1 MTASAASSLHLQGMT
16 ELTLL
21 APLKRGFVPSGDTC
35 SYASRLRLLFAA
47 LMAARSRAREQEQ
60 GSAFSDVVA
69 RVQTLHGFR
78 LAILEPTQ
86 QLLLAVTFDSG
97 WEPYIRRVWRDLGPL
112 LDVIFCHCEGYPL
125 AADCSFETYCA
136 WIRSSQVQSSF
147 FYMASGLTVGDLRYL
162 ADVERIQRDGDGGWM
177 SDPPHQPADQAIARL
192 RIPHPSETALQQ
204 ARLSPTLALT
214 RGLEALAGLYAL
226 TELFAA
232 TPDPQQRDHL
242 VLLRAAQDLLVAL
255 REPFLREQLRQDA
268 ALQAQY
274 RTELAWFFQPPPPSL
289 RQPRPPRK
297 PPAPEDLQLGLLREG
312 PPSSHGLLVLLR
324 LRDVAAARQWLA
336 AQLPALAP
344 PVCTPGRPVLNLA
357 FTLPGL
363 RKLGVSQTTL
373 ALLPREFC
381 EGMEARADLLGDL
394 RGNHPAHWR
403 RPRRHGQEAPE
414 SPATG
419 PAARVDLAEVDLL
432 LQWRVQSAASEA
444 DHLLDARHPLY
455 ACWQALQGEPGL
467 QVLAVEPLR
476 RQTLGRRNPG
486 EPPVVEHFGFVD
498 GISQPSFRAGA
509 ASREPGQL
517 ALGELLLGH
526 ANDRGDEDSAL
537 ADDPVLA
544 DGSFL
549 VIRKLRQYP
558 ERLQQRL
565 EAEVKRL
572 ALQGVQVSVAEIK
585 AAMMGRSLDGEPLV
599 PRSGPGLNDFDYRD
613 DPQGLQCPLQAHV
626 RRANPREGAPNA
638 HCPGGREPVP
648 RLLRRGMSYGPDL
661 TLAELAG
668 QVQARERGLFFMAY
682 NASIAEQFELVQRW
696 ISGGNA
702 TGVGSAQADP
712 LLGVP
717 ALGERRSFRWCR
729 RRADG
734 QAQLMRV
741 FLDEEPEPAKGP
753 MAPRPFVQLEWGLY
767 AFVPSLSAL
776 AHLATAP
783 ATASSAAAATVPTTA
798 PPGPSDQA
806 REGEALIQQLLGPLK
821 TLGAAGWK
829 QCLEDLLSRRQLLP
843 DKLWAAVRELH
854 GGALD
859 TGTAYGVLV
868 ASPAL
873 LQTVLQDQEGH
884 YSVCGYAERMNHS
897 IGPIFLGLD
906 AGEDYARLAGPVNR
920 LIAGIGRD
928 EAFRLAQRALTEVL
942 RDTWQAG
949 APASGPVGNAM
960 RLPIDLKRLSDAVLA
975 RVSRHWFGLPDGTHV
990 RAAARDWA
998 WQADTSAAPRCPGH
1012 FDTPS
1017 RYFFQPLPEGT
1028 TAEEQGRRHGRQLQ
1042 EAVRGW
1048 VAQCRARPEGLEGT
1062 LTPALFEAMAGQ
1074 SDAALASTC
1083 IGVLMGFLPTVDG
1096 CWRRA
1101 LADGRADPR
1110 LWLAQASLQ
1119 ALGQPDLVQ
1128 AEPLLLP
1135 WLEQALLRHPVPDMI
1150 WRTARHDHTL
1160 GPVPLISAGRRV
1172 VLGLMSGTQAQWQA
1186 RESCTGGGATPSPA
1200 DLSLLFGGRRQ
1211 AGTAHPLHACPG
1223 YEAAMG
1229 LLLGMSAG
1237 LLAASLEPGTQPQL
1251 LWMLAPPAVRS

>member
-1 MTASAASSLHLQGMT
+1 MTAPVASSLHLQGMT

-69 RVQTLHGFR
+69 RVQTIHGFR
-78 LAILEPTQ
+78 LAILEPSN

-125 AADCSFETYCA
+125 AADCSFETYGA
-136 WIRSSQVQSSF
+136 WIRASQVQSSF
-147 FYMASGLTVGDLRYL
+147 FYIASGLTVGDLRYL

-177 SDPPHQPADQAIARL
+177 SNPPHEPAEQAIARL
-192 RIPHPSETALQQ
+192 RVPHASEAALQQ
-204 ARLSPTLALT
+204 ARLNPRLALA

-226 TELFAA
+226 TDLFAA
-232 TPDPQQRDHL
+232 TPDPQQRDHQ
-242 VLLRAAQDLLVAL
+242 VLLRAAQDLLVEL
-255 REPFLREQLRQDA
+255 REPFLRDQLQQDA

-274 RTELAWFFQPPPPSL
+274 RTELDWFLQPPPPSL
-289 RQPRPPRK
+289 RRPRLPRK
-297 PPAPEDLQLGLLREG
+297 PPAPEDLQIGLLREG
-312 PPSSHGLLVLLR
+312 PPCSHGLLVLLR
-324 LRDVAAARQWLA
+324 LTDVAEARRWLA
-336 AQLPALAP
+336 AQLPALARGDG
-344 PVCTPGRPVLNLA
+344 TPGNPVLNLA
-357 FTLPGL
+357 LTLPGL
-363 RKLGVSQTTL
+363 RKLGVSQATL

-394 RGNHPAHWR
+394 RGNHPSHWR
-403 RPRRHGQEAPE
+403 RPQRHGLASQGA
-414 SPATG
+414 SATG
-419 PAARVDLAEVDLL
+419 PAAQVHLAEVDVV
-432 LQWRVQSAASEA
+432 LQWRVQSAPSAG
-444 DHLLDARHPLY
+444 DHQLDAHHPLHG
-455 ACWQALQGEPGL
+455 CFEALQSEPGL

-476 RQTLGRRNPG
+476 RQTLGRRDPC
-486 EPPVVEHFGFVD
+486 EARVVEHFGFVD
-498 GISQPSFRAGA
+498 GISQPSFRVGPATHGLG
-509 ASREPGQL
+509 PL

-526 ANDRGDEDSAL
+526 ANDRGDEDSVL

-549 VIRKLRQYP
+549 VLRKLRQFP

-565 EAEVKRL
+565 ESEVKRL
-572 ALQGVQVSVAEIK
+572 AQQGVQISVAEIK
-585 AAMMGRSLDGEPLV
+585 AAMMGRTTEGEPLV

-613 DPQGLQCPLQAHV
+613 DPHGLRCPLQAHI

-638 HCPGGREPVP
+638 QGPGGREPVP

-661 TLAELAG
+661 TPAELDGHAP
-668 QVQARERGLFFMAY
+668 ARERGLFFMAY
-682 NASIAEQFELVQRW
+682 NASIAEQFEIVQRW

-717 ALGERRSFRWCR
+717 TLGDRRCFRWHR
-729 RRADG
+729 PLADG
-734 QAQLMRV
+734 QQQVLRI
-741 FLDEEPEPAKGP
+741 FLDEEPDAARGP
-753 MAPRPFVQLEWGLY
+753 MAPQPFVQLEWGLY
-767 AFVPSLSAL
+767 AFVPSLGAL
-776 AHLATAP
+776 AHLA
-783 ATASSAAAATVPTTA
+783 AAAPTVA
-798 PPGPSDQA
+798 SAGPSEQA

-821 TLGAAGWK
+821 PLGAAAWK

-859 TGTAYGVLV
+859 TGTDYGVLV
-868 ASPAL
+868 GSPAL
-873 LQTVLQDQEGH
+873 LQTVLQDREGH
-884 YSVCGYAERMNHS
+884 YSVCGYADRMNHS

-906 AGEDYARLAGPVNR
+906 AGDDYARLADPVNR
-920 LIAGIGRD
+920 LIAGISRD
-928 EAFRLAQRALTEVL
+928 EAFLLGRRALTEVL
-942 RDTWQAG
+942 RNAWIAG
-949 APASGPVGNAM
+949 SPLPGPSGGPARMPV
-960 RLPIDLKRLSDAVLA
+960 DLKRLSDEVLA
-975 RVSRHWFGLPDGTHV
+975 RVARHWFGLPDGTHV
-990 RAAARDWA
+990 LAAARDWA
-998 WQADTSAAPRCPGH
+998 WQADTNARPRCPGH

-1028 TAEEQGRRHGRQLQ
+1028 AAEEQGRRHGRQLL
-1042 EAVRGW
+1042 EAVRNW
-1048 VAQCRARPEGLEGT
+1048 VIQCRAQSERLEGT
-1062 LTPALFEAMAGQ
+1062 LAPALFDAMAAQ
-1074 SDAALASTC
+1074 SDTTLASTC

-1101 LADGRADPR
+1101 LMDSRADPR
-1110 LWLAQASLQ
+1110 LWLAQARLQ
-1119 ALGQPDLVQ
+1119 ALGTPELAQ

-1135 WLEQALLRHPVPDMI
+1135 WLEQALMRHPVPDMI
-1150 WRTARHDHTL
+1150 WRTARHDHAL
-1160 GPVPLISAGRRV
+1160 GPVPVVSAGRRV

-1186 RESCTGGGATPSPA
+1186 REAGGSAAQSCPA

-1223 YEAAMG
+1223 QEAAMG

-1237 LLAASLEPGTQPQL
+1237 LLGATLEPGAQPQL
-1251 LWMLAPPAVRS
+1251 LWMLAPPPALA